1 MLPIEKAKALTRGSD
16 EGLSTI
22 VKNNAL
28 IEVSPS
34 HKDEKPS
41 SLSPFQKKILE
52 KTADDYEKA
61 LSALSKA

>member
-1 MLPIEKAKALTRGSD
+1 MQPIEKANALTRRSD
-16 EGLSTI
+16 EGSSAI
-22 VKNNAL
+22 VKNNDVV
-28 IEVSPS
+28 EVSPS

-52 KTADDYEKA
+52 KTADEYEKA